1 MRILAIEHDLNVPA
15 YANLKE
21 INREEA
27 RVVWKLQQG
36 DVIRDIWFTVEGR
49 RAVLLMECADEAAA
63 RKLLETL
70 PRVRH
75 GYSDFKLLGL
85 RSYDGFE
92 RLFAT
97 SAAAKT
103 EEAPEY

>member
-1 MRILAIEHDLNVPA
+1 MRILAIEHDLNVPT
-15 YANLKE
+15 YTNLKE

-27 RVVWKLQQG
+27 RVVWKLQQD
-36 DVIRDIWFTVEGR
+36 DVIRDIWFTVAGR
-49 RAVLLMECADEAAA
+49 CAVMLLECANEAAA

-75 GYSDFKLLGL
+75 GYSDFKLLEL

-97 SAAAKT
+97 GAVAKK

>member
-27 RVVWKLQQG
+27 RAVWKLRQD
-36 DVIRDIWFTVEGR
+36 DVIRDIWFTVAGR
-49 RAVLLMECADEAAA
+49 RAVMMLECADEAAA
-63 RKLLETL
+63 RKILEAL

-75 GYSDFKLLGL
+75 GFSDFKLLEL

-97 SAAAKT
+97 RGAAKT

>member
-1 MRILAIEHDLNVPA
+1 
-15 YANLKE
+15 
-21 INREEA
+21 
-27 RVVWKLQQG
+27 
-36 DVIRDIWFTVEGR
+36 
-49 RAVLLMECADEAAA
+49 
-63 RKLLETL
+63 
-70 PRVRH
+70 VRH
-75 GYSDFKLLGL
+75 GFSDFKLLEL